1 MSRQPRPQVKLPI
14 VRQHDE
20 NSKFYIDFDWWKQ
33 SGLEL
38 KSYLS
43 SRLNIQADISLNSEI
58 EVIDVVDAKTGEV
71 RRVDGFQYVLQKY
84 FKQMPEDF
92 VRRAALVDA
101 VFCVLLGNAN
111 QPMAAK
117 EISERVHRPVDT
129 VLKTLS
135 GSTIYQGIRP
145 LYEDN

>member
-14 VRQHDE
+14 IRQYDE

-43 SRLNIQADISLNSEI
+43 SRLNIQADISLNSET
-58 EVIDVVDAKTGEV
+58 EMIDVIDAKTGEV

-84 FKQMPEDF
+84 FKQMPADF
-92 VRRAALVDA
+92 IKRAALVDA

-111 QPMAAK
+111 QPMTAK
-117 EISERVHRPVDT
+117 EISYRVHRPVDT
-129 VLKTLS
+129 VLKTLA

-145 LYEDN
+145 LYEE